1 MLRRRALARTGVMRR
16 RRGLPLLALLL
27 TVGCYSYRTA
37 GQTPGPDARVRILLT
52 AESAIP
58 LQAAGATPD
67 VQEGV
72 LEASGTVVA
81 ASGDT
86 IVLRL
91 GELRGARG
99 AFPGLEGRT
108 ALIPVSR
115 VARITERRFDAG
127 RTALGGAG
135 LSLLATATL
144 IVLLVMVLVKAAA

>member
-1 MLRRRALARTGVMRR
+1 MAAAHRATGTRRRLRGV
-16 RRGLPLLALLL
+16 PLLALVL
-27 TVGCYSYRTA
+27 VAGCYSYRTA
-37 GQTPGPDARVRILLT
+37 GGTPRPDARVRILLT
-52 AESAIP
+52 AESVIP

-67 VQEGV
+67 MQDGV
-72 LEASGTVVA
+72 LEASGRVVA

-99 AFPGLEGRT
+99 AFPGLEDRT
-108 ALIPVSR
+108 ALIPASR

-144 IVLLVMVLVKAAA
+144 IVLLIAVLVKAAV